1 MREALSRTKRQ
12 NPWSLD
18 VCLTS
23 GRKSSGTCYC
33 KGSVKAMSMRLTT
46 TKLAFLFVALNL
58 CWSSRAQVPTLVQR
72 VAGTSTLNSRGHLN
86 SGNATWY
93 TLPLPSG
100 SLPGNCLVFMFNA
113 SDNAGTVSMSDDKGT
128 NTWTLQVSAD
138 DTTNGR
144 MAQIWT
150 AANATPG
157 TRIPK
162 VSFSS
167 GKTYVSA
174 VASEWANTSCVLDS
188 ASGSNGS
195 SGIIQA
201 GTLTLTVLNDL
212 LLQYAVNDTDYTVN
226 RWTAGSQP
234 NINWQL
240 LTADASIG
248 NNVSPTNGTNQ
259 ENAVASQWGI
269 FNTVG
274 TINPQIT
281 QAGGSTNGYVSAA
294 VALRAANVG
303 TLPSATTRSL
313 GILHNGIMG
322 GSSSPQA
329 IQIPC
334 YGNSLLVE
342 WGAGSGDDL
351 IGITDSN
358 GNAYQ
363 ETAAPVQTADGNLV
377 DSYYSLNAKCSPG
390 MTMTLSYNHN
400 PLTDAYSG
408 QGATLQVYDMVGL
421 SAFDK
426 SQTAQGNST
435 TGVPSITG
443 VSITPSAANNF
454 IVTQFVQDLNY
465 EIAVNVG
472 NWDSIIWGNQPYVNN
487 DAPTWTDQASG
498 FANYVAPNTNPV
510 TFTWTMFSSST
521 AANQWINR
529 ADSFTAVSAPAPPTG
544 LRAVVN

>member
-1 MREALSRTKRQ
+1 MRSTIIRFAAL
-12 NPWSLD
+12 
-18 VCLTS
+18 LTAV
-23 GRKSSGTCYC
+23 GVGC
-33 KGSVKAMSMRLTT
+33 SVQ
-46 TKLAFLFVALNL
+46 
-58 CWSSRAQVPTLVQR
+58 AQVPTLVQR
-72 VAGTSTLNSRGHLN
+72 VAGTSTLNSRGHLD
-86 SGNATWY
+86 SGNATYY
-93 TLPLPSG
+93 TLPMPSA
-100 SLPGNCLVFMFNA
+100 SLAGNCLVFMFNA
-113 SDNAGTVSMSDDKGT
+113 SDNAGAVSMSDDKGT
-128 NTWTLQVSAD
+128 NTWTLQASAD

-174 VASEWANTSCVLDS
+174 VASEWANSSCVLDS
-188 ASGSNGS
+188 ASGNKGS
-195 SGIIQA
+195 GDTIQV
-201 GTLTLTVLNDL
+201 GSLTLTVVNDL

-226 RWTAGSQP
+226 RWTVGSQP

-248 NNVSPTNGTNQ
+248 NNVSPANGTNQ
-259 ENAVASQWGI
+259 ENAVASQWGT
-269 FNTVG
+269 FNTSG
-274 TINPQIT
+274 TINPQMT
-281 QAGGSTNGYVSAA
+281 QAGGSTNGYVSVA
-294 VALRAANVG
+294 VALKAANVG
-303 TLPSATTRSL
+303 TLPSTTTRIL
-313 GILHNGIMG
+313 GIFHNGVMG
-322 GSSSPQA
+322 GTSSPQT

-351 IGITDSN
+351 TGITDSN
-358 GNAYQ
+358 GNAYH
-363 ETAAPVQTADGNLV
+363 ETAAPVQTANGNLV
-377 DSYYSLNAKCSPG
+377 DSYYSLNAKCTPT

-421 SAFDK
+421 GAFDK

-465 EIAVNVG
+465 ETAVNVG

-498 FANYVAPNTNPV
+498 FANYVASSTNPI
-510 TFTWTMFSSST
+510 TSTWTLFSNST

-529 ADSFTAVSAPAPPTG
+529 ADSFVSAQAPAPPTS
-544 LRAVVN
+544 LKVIIH